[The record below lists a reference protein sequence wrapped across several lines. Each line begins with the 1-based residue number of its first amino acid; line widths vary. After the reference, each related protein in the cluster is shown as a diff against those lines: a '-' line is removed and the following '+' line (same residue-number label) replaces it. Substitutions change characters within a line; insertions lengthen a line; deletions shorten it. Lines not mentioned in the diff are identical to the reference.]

1 MSVVENILILGDAFP
16 QMVDQSITRQHR
28 QTQLRLSPGNEGG
41 GTFSEEAGMAEMLW
55 GENRWAESK
64 CESLLSTIPS
74 LFGNDKLET

>member
-16 QMVDQSITRQHR
+16 QMVDQSSTSQHR
-28 QTQLRLSPGNEGG
+28 QTQLRLPPGNEGG
-41 GTFSEEAGMAEMLW
+41 GIFSEKAGMAEMLW

-64 CESLLSTIPS
+64 HESLLSTIPS